1 MYPKELSESKKENL
15 EVLDS
20 ELMEDET
27 VPNGNYEN
35 ATIRLRYEKPKLF
48 DLSGQMQVSKAM
60 TVCRKNPLFPTGIKT
75 LNMFLDP
82 LKEGQRMQAVAE
94 EKLNWNTKFSNLNF
108 TQAYEKLFELFW
120 YSRLPC
126 FDVRNVTSKERDE
139 MSVIKRCY
147 WQSKL
152 VDCSSIFVTRS
163 SDRGMCCAFNV
174 GKANQ
179 IYRNTK
185 YRIEEEKMQE
195 KTREN
200 SFPGG

>member
-1 MYPKELSESKKENL
+1 MYPKELSESKKEYL
-15 EVLDS
+15 EVLNS
-20 ELMEDET
+20 ELMEDKTE
-27 VPNGNYEN
+27 PNGKYEN
-35 ATIRLRYEKPKLF
+35 ATIRLRYEKPFLF
-48 DLSGQMQVSKAM
+48 GLSGQMQVSKAM
-60 TVCRKNPLFPTGIKT
+60 TVCRKSPLLPTGIKT

-82 LKEGQRMQAVAE
+82 SKEGQRMQTVAE
-94 EKLNWNTKFSNLNF
+94 EKLNWHTKFSNLNF
-108 TQAYEKLFELFW
+108 SRAYEKLFELFW

-126 FDVRNVTSKERDE
+126 FDVRNVTSKDRDE

-152 VDCSSIFVTRS
+152 VDCASIFVARS

-174 GKANQ
+174 GRANQ
-179 IYRNTK
+179 IYRSTK